1 MTSHW
6 LGEYLEGSSTGIS
19 SPTRNIRRDRKSRWA
34 APPTQN
40 ELPSYDELSVIGYS
54 CKFYRDDEHAIE
66 VNSGASL
73 VQWMGDSTLRID
85 RFDGRALISDLRPYD
100 ADLLPSTPA
109 QLDPVLAEEERL
121 AEIERY
127 CDLTEE
133 AEERALIEGIVIRL
147 FTAFSDQSF
156 D

>member
-1 MTSHW
+1 M
-6 LGEYLEGSSTGIS
+6 LVFIS
-19 SPTRNIRRDRKSRWA
+19 
-34 APPTQN
+34 
-40 ELPSYDELSVIGYS
+40 Y
-54 CKFYRDDEHAIE
+54 
-66 VNSGASL
+66 
-73 VQWMGDSTLRID
+73 
-85 RFDGRALISDLRPYD
+85 DGRALISDMRPYD
-100 ADLLPSTPA
+100 ADLLLSTPA